1 MKKLFP
7 LLLLC
12 CVLLAGCGFA
22 GESYRNY
29 VTAILDA
36 TYHNDYKT
44 YQELTGA
51 TTPDADGLYRL
62 EAVSLSQKIRDIY
75 GIKSDKISEETINA
89 YTEFAESVLKKTKYT
104 VRDVMHSENH
114 YTIILVISPVDF
126 WQKAEGEIKKYYYSE
141 FFHKFRTAPTEAEA
155 DKLEEEYAF
164 RVLEILKS
172 NLNSLDYL
180 ESVVYTCNIE
190 NNTVSAQDWE
200 AIDKLI
206 LNLS

>member
-7 LLLLC
+7 LFVIFCLLLT
-12 CVLLAGCGFA
+12 GCGFA

-29 VTAILDA
+29 VTAILDT
-36 TYHNDYKT
+36 TYHNKYEV

-51 TTPDADGLYRL
+51 TVPDADGLFRL
-62 EAVSLSQKIRDIY
+62 EANALGKRIRDNYSIR
-75 GIKSDKISEETINA
+75 SDKITPETCNA
-89 YTEFAESVLKKTKYT
+89 YTELAENILKKTKYT
-104 VRDVMHSENH
+104 VRDVMRSENH
-114 YTIILVISPVDF
+114 YTVVLVISPIDF
-126 WQKAEGEIKKYYYSE
+126 WQMAEDDIKKYYYSE
-141 FFHKFRTAPTEAEA
+141 FLHKFRTAPTQA
-155 DKLEEEYAF
+155 DADRLEEEYAF

-172 NLNSLDYL
+172 DLDYL
-180 ESVVYTCNIE
+180 NYLDAVVYTCNIE